1 MNLQM
6 KTSKNQLVFLIL
18 DDKGFAW
25 AVAPTKV
32 QARKWIS
39 WLLPKGISYTI
50 EPYLITRYQNA

>member
-1 MNLQM
+1 M